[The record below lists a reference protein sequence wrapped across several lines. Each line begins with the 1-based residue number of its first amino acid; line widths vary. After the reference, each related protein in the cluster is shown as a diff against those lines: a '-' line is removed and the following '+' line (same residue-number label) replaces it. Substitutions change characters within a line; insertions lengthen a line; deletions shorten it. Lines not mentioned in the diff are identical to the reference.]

1 MNWISLPALAIC
13 CWNWQAHRRSG
24 RIGWLLLMAA
34 ALAGMT
40 LAQIAL
46 FPAHWVLDRQIVGRE
61 VLGDGKFFRL
71 HRLYLALATLQ

>member
-13 CWNWQAHRRSG
+13 CWNWHAHRRSG
-24 RIGWLLLMAA
+24 RRGWLLLMAA